1 MTSEQL
7 VTLIIGVIGGGGIG
21 AILTAVFTVWINRNK
36 PKIDEADV
44 ISKLHETTVSQLNQ
58 MQNDAERIRGERD
71 AALKTAHEWEKQFDI
86 ETERHESTRAFNRI
100 IEARAIEA
108 AQSAREY
115 HERAIQAEA
124 TVAAQRIE
132 IDGLQHR
139 VTDETT
145 RGAILG
151 AELVRQ
157 QTGPLRAIKT
167 NDKPAG

>member
-1 MTSEQL
+1 MTPDQV
-7 VTLIIGVIGGGGIG
+7 VTLILGIIGGGGIG
-21 AILTAVFTVWINRNK
+21 AILTAVVQSRLQRNQ
-36 PKIDEADV
+36 PQIDSADV
-44 ISKLHETTVSQLNQ
+44 TAKLYATTIAQLDQ
-58 MQNDAERIRGERD
+58 MRMDVERLRSERD
-71 AALKTAHEWEKQFDI
+71 AALKAAHEWEKQFDI
-86 ETERHESTRAFNRI
+86 ETERHASTKAFNQI
-100 IEARAIEA
+100 IEDRASEA

-132 IDGLQHR
+132 IDGLYHR

-157 QTGPLRAIKT
+157 QTGPLKAQIER
-167 NDKPAG
+167 